1 MRERSDEVTSAVH
14 EATELLQELIRNRC
28 VNDGTPDS
36 GGEIRNVE
44 TLVSYLKGPGVELER
59 YEPHPGR
66 GSVVMRIEGREK
78 QAPSLLLMGH
88 IDVVPA
94 DPAGWR
100 RDPFGGELV
109 DGEIWGRG
117 AIDML
122 SITATMAVAVRRL
135 LREGF
140 LPRGTLIFSG
150 MADEEAL
157 GTFGAEWLVEHAWDD
172 VRADAV
178 LTEAGLPPLPLP
190 AVGGPKVMMVVA
202 EKGSHWVSLR
212 VKGTPGHGSM
222 PYRTD
227 NALVKAAEVVR
238 RIATYRPPLRLD
250 GPWREFVNGMR
261 FVQELSAGFLD
272 PKRFYPTID
281 TLPAGIARMLDA
293 STHTTFSPNILH
305 AGVKTNI
312 VPDSA
317 SLEIDIRTVP
327 GDGGPEVRAM
337 LQEAIGD
344 LWPEVEIATENDNP
358 ATASSTDTAIFR
370 TMTSVVAKVA
380 GAQVVPGFIIGA
392 TDSRFFRRKGVP
404 AYGYSLYSANIPFGE
419 FMTMFHGRDERI
431 DLESLRLML
440 ELYEQTARSFLA

>member
-1 MRERSDEVTSAVH
+1 VRDGDSALR
-14 EATELLQELIRNRC
+14 EATELLQQLIRNRC
-28 VNDGTPDS
+28 VNDGTPGS

-44 TLVSYLKGPGVELER
+44 TLVAYLGGGGAELQR

-66 GSVVMRIEGREK
+66 GSVVMRIDGREK
-78 QAPSLLLMGH
+78 PAPSLLLMGH

-94 DPAGWR
+94 DPAGWS

-109 DGEIWGRG
+109 DDEVWGRG

-122 SITATMAVAVRRL
+122 SITASMAVAVKRL

-140 LPRGTLIFSG
+140 RPRGTLIFSG

-157 GTFGAEWLVEHAWDD
+157 GTYGAEWLVQHAWDD

-190 AVGGPKVMMVVA
+190 TLGGPKVMMVAA

-222 PYRTD
+222 PYKTD

-250 GPWREFVNGMR
+250 GWWRAFVEGMR
-261 FVQELSAGFLD
+261 FTPELSAGLLSSD
-272 PKRFYPTID
+272 RFYATLD
-281 TLPAGIARMLDA
+281 TLPTGISRMLDA
-293 STHTTFSPNILH
+293 GTHTTFSPNILH

-317 SLEIDIRTVP
+317 SLQIDIRTVP
-327 GDGGPEVRAM
+327 GDEGRQVRAM
-337 LQEAIGD
+337 LEEAIGD
-344 LWPEVEIATENDNP
+344 LWSEVEITAENDNP
-358 ATASSTDTAIFR
+358 ATASSPDTPIFR
-370 TMTSVVAKVA
+370 TMRNVAARVGQA
-380 GAQVVPGFIIGA
+380 EVVPGFIIGA

-404 AYGYSLYSANIPFGE
+404 AYGYSLYSAKIPFSD
-419 FMTMFHGRDERI
+419 FMTMFHGRNERI

-440 ELYEQTARSFLA
+440 ELNEQTARAFLA